1 MVDNNNFSQ
10 EINEEIAAFV
20 EKRKKSLL
28 KYKVKEENK
37 LIDVLMSSTKT
48 ELDDIRIN
56 LGVGGISSLKK
67 QELADALAGAILNF
81 APNWLANIENEQYEL
96 LNKIVQSETC
106 IKGDIITPSQV
117 DYLNSIGIVF
127 SGSKNKEHYLFIPEE
142 LKEVFK
148 NINSKSFK
156 KKVLL
161 NNETV
166 RLATGILFYYGY
178 LDYEQLYEMV
188 TRIINKKE
196 ISLER
201 FVGVL
206 INGSCW
212 QDEIITLEIGA
223 QHINVVNLEELIE
236 TQLEWSKEEFRPL
249 SYEEIYQAGQ
259 PGYVVKNQQYL
270 QMEKFLAEKLNVSI
284 EEVNGFMQDIIIM
297 IMNEETSAFIFD
309 YMQDM
314 IAIPNQKI
322 AKQLSLL
329 LLELY
334 NSVNIFKLKGYTLNE
349 LDKMMGKTA
358 KGLVVSKARGKDN
371 VIRVSFGEKTAG
383 RNEPC
388 PCGSGKKY
396 KKCCMIIKE

>member
-10 EINEEIAAFV
+10 EINEEIAAFL

-37 LIDVLMSSTKT
+37 LIDVLMSLTKT

-56 LGVGGISSLKK
+56 LGVGGTSSLKK

-117 DYLNSIGIVF
+117 DYLSSIGIVF
-127 SGSKNKEHYLFIPEE
+127 SGSKDKEHYLFIPEE
-142 LKEVFK
+142 LKEIFK
-148 NINSKSFK
+148 NINNKSFK

-196 ISLER
+196 ISLDR

-212 QDEIITLEIGA
+212 QDEIITLEFGA

>member
-37 LIDVLMSSTKT
+37 LIDVLMSLTKT

-56 LGVGGISSLKK
+56 LGVGGTSSLKK
-67 QELADALAGAILNF
+67 QELADALVGAILNF

-127 SGSKNKEHYLFIPEE
+127 SGSKDKEHYLFIPEE
-142 LKEVFK
+142 LKEIFK
-148 NINSKSFK
+148 NINNKSFK

-212 QDEIITLEIGA
+212 QDEIITLEFGA

-270 QMEKFLAEKLNVSI
+270 QMEKFLAEKLNVSA

>member
-1 MVDNNNFSQ
+1 
-10 EINEEIAAFV
+10 
-20 EKRKKSLL
+20 
-28 KYKVKEENK
+28 
-37 LIDVLMSSTKT
+37 
-48 ELDDIRIN
+48 
-56 LGVGGISSLKK
+56 
-67 QELADALAGAILNF
+67 
-81 APNWLANIENEQYEL
+81 
-96 LNKIVQSETC
+96 
-106 IKGDIITPSQV
+106 
-117 DYLNSIGIVF
+117 
-127 SGSKNKEHYLFIPEE
+127 
-142 LKEVFK
+142 
-148 NINSKSFK
+148 
-156 KKVLL
+156 
-161 NNETV
+161 
-166 RLATGILFYYGY
+166 
-178 LDYEQLYEMV
+178 
-188 TRIINKKE
+188 
-196 ISLER
+196 
-201 FVGVL
+201 
-206 INGSCW
+206 
-212 QDEIITLEIGA
+212 
-223 QHINVVNLEELIE
+223 
-236 TQLEWSKEEFRPL
+236 
-249 SYEEIYQAGQ
+249 
-259 PGYVVKNQQYL
+259 
-270 QMEKFLAEKLNVSI
+270 MEKFLAEKLNVSI

>member
-37 LIDVLMSSTKT
+37 LIDVLMSLTKT

-56 LGVGGISSLKK
+56 LGVGGTSSLKK
-67 QELADALAGAILNF
+67 QELADALVGAILNF

-127 SGSKNKEHYLFIPEE
+127 SGSKDKEHYLFIPEE

-212 QDEIITLEIGA
+212 QDEIITLEFGA

-270 QMEKFLAEKLNVSI
+270 QMEKFLAEKLNVSA

>member
-10 EINEEIAAFV
+10 EINEEIAAFL

-37 LIDVLMSSTKT
+37 LIDVLMSLTKT

-56 LGVGGISSLKK
+56 LGVGGTSSLKK

-117 DYLNSIGIVF
+117 DYLSSIGIVF
-127 SGSKNKEHYLFIPEE
+127 SGSKDKEHYLFIPEE
-142 LKEVFK
+142 LKEIFK

-196 ISLER
+196 ISLDR

-223 QHINVVNLEELIE
+223 QHINVVNPEELIE

-358 KGLVVSKARGKDN
+358 KGLVASKARGKDN

>member
-10 EINEEIAAFV
+10 EINEEIAAFL

-37 LIDVLMSSTKT
+37 LIDVLMSLTKT

-56 LGVGGISSLKK
+56 LGVGGTSSLKK

-127 SGSKNKEHYLFIPEE
+127 SGSKDKEHYLFIPEE
-142 LKEVFK
+142 LKEIFK

-196 ISLER
+196 ISLDR

-223 QHINVVNLEELIE
+223 QHINVVNPEELIE

>member
-10 EINEEIAAFV
+10 EINEEIAAFL

-37 LIDVLMSSTKT
+37 LIDVLMSLTKT

-56 LGVGGISSLKK
+56 LGVGGTSSLKK

-127 SGSKNKEHYLFIPEE
+127 SGSKDKEHYLFIPEE
-142 LKEVFK
+142 LKEIFK
-148 NINSKSFK
+148 NINNKSFK

-212 QDEIITLEIGA
+212 QDEIITLEFGA

>member
-10 EINEEIAAFV
+10 EINEEIAAFL

-37 LIDVLMSSTKT
+37 LIDVLMSLTKT

-56 LGVGGISSLKK
+56 LGVGGTSSLKK
-67 QELADALAGAILNF
+67 QELADALEGAILNF

-117 DYLNSIGIVF
+117 DYLSSIGIVF
-127 SGSKNKEHYLFIPEE
+127 SGSKDKEHYLFIPEE
-142 LKEVFK
+142 LKEIFK
-148 NINSKSFK
+148 NINNKSFK

-196 ISLER
+196 ISLDR

-223 QHINVVNLEELIE
+223 QHINVVNPEELIE

>member
-37 LIDVLMSSTKT
+37 LIDVLMSLTKT

-56 LGVGGISSLKK
+56 LGVGGTSSLKK

-127 SGSKNKEHYLFIPEE
+127 SGSKDKEHYLFIPEE
-142 LKEVFK
+142 LKEIFK
-148 NINSKSFK
+148 NINNKSFK

-223 QHINVVNLEELIE
+223 QHINVVNPEELIE

>member
-37 LIDVLMSSTKT
+37 LIDVLMSLTKT

-56 LGVGGISSLKK
+56 LGVGGTSSLKK

-127 SGSKNKEHYLFIPEE
+127 SGSKDKEHYLFIPEE
-142 LKEVFK
+142 LKEIFK

-212 QDEIITLEIGA
+212 QDEIITLEFGA

>member
-10 EINEEIAAFV
+10 EINEEIAAFL

-37 LIDVLMSSTKT
+37 LIDVLMSLTKT

-56 LGVGGISSLKK
+56 LGVGGTSSLKK

-117 DYLNSIGIVF
+117 DYLSSIGIVF
-127 SGSKNKEHYLFIPEE
+127 SGSKDKEHYLFIPEE
-142 LKEVFK
+142 LKEIFK
-148 NINSKSFK
+148 NINNKSFK

-212 QDEIITLEIGA
+212 QDEIITLEFGA

>member
-10 EINEEIAAFV
+10 EINEEIAAFL

-37 LIDVLMSSTKT
+37 LIDVLMSLTKT

-56 LGVGGISSLKK
+56 LGVCGTSSLKK

-127 SGSKNKEHYLFIPEE
+127 SGSKDKEHYLFIPEE
-142 LKEVFK
+142 LKEIFK
-148 NINSKSFK
+148 NINNKSFK

-212 QDEIITLEIGA
+212 QDEIITLEFGA

-270 QMEKFLAEKLNVSI
+270 QMEKFLAEKLNVSA

>member
-1 MVDNNNFSQ
+1 MVDNNNFLQ

-37 LIDVLMSSTKT
+37 LIDVLMSLTKT

-56 LGVGGISSLKK
+56 LGVGGTSSLKK

-127 SGSKNKEHYLFIPEE
+127 SGSKDKEHYLFIPEE
-142 LKEVFK
+142 LKEIFK

-178 LDYEQLYEMV
+178 LYYEQLY
-188 TRIINKKE
+188 
-196 ISLER
+196 
-201 FVGVL
+201 
-206 INGSCW
+206 
-212 QDEIITLEIGA
+212 
-223 QHINVVNLEELIE
+223 
-236 TQLEWSKEEFRPL
+236 
-249 SYEEIYQAGQ
+249 
-259 PGYVVKNQQYL
+259 
-270 QMEKFLAEKLNVSI
+270 
-284 EEVNGFMQDIIIM
+284 
-297 IMNEETSAFIFD
+297 
-309 YMQDM
+309 
-314 IAIPNQKI
+314 
-322 AKQLSLL
+322 
-329 LLELY
+329 
-334 NSVNIFKLKGYTLNE
+334 
-349 LDKMMGKTA
+349 
-358 KGLVVSKARGKDN
+358 
-371 VIRVSFGEKTAG
+371 
-383 RNEPC
+383 
-388 PCGSGKKY
+388 
-396 KKCCMIIKE
+396 

>member
-10 EINEEIAAFV
+10 EINEEIAAFL

-37 LIDVLMSSTKT
+37 LIDVLMSLTKT

-56 LGVGGISSLKK
+56 LGVGGTSSLKK

-127 SGSKNKEHYLFIPEE
+127 SGSKDKEHYLFIPEE
-142 LKEVFK
+142 LKEIFK
-148 NINSKSFK
+148 NINNKSFK

-223 QHINVVNLEELIE
+223 QHINVVNPEELIE

-270 QMEKFLAEKLNVSI
+270 QMEKFLAEKLNVSA

>member
-10 EINEEIAAFV
+10 EINEEIAAFL

-37 LIDVLMSSTKT
+37 LIDVLMSLTKT

-56 LGVGGISSLKK
+56 LGVCGTSSLKK

-117 DYLNSIGIVF
+117 DYLSSIGIVF
-127 SGSKNKEHYLFIPEE
+127 SGSKDKEHYLFIPEE
-142 LKEVFK
+142 LKEIFK
-148 NINSKSFK
+148 NINNKSFK

-196 ISLER
+196 ISLDR

-223 QHINVVNLEELIE
+223 QHINVVNPEELIE